1 MESTGDDGQDYAV
14 ELQGFIAEVSV
25 SEPERADVIAEL
37 EALQSIYGDAAIR
50 VWKGNGNGPLR
61 AWSPGGPIRYE
72 VVSSLSPPH
81 EATTVRILVTLPA
94 SYPSTSPPQ
103 LQLLS
108 KYIGAFPVTSSLFGD
123 VLRTYLSSAH
133 GVEFRPGE
141 VAVFDGLESVKERVG
156 AWFGEERDRELAMEL
171 AREHGRER
179 EHPPGSGSSTPKPK
193 EAIVVS
199 VPRELDVQA
208 ELPEGIEL
216 IVAEP
221 LVDRKSVFVGRA
233 CRITHPSQVP
243 PVIAYL
249 MSDRRISRAAHPVIH
264 AWRCQVGNVLHQDN
278 DDDGESAAGGRIA
291 HLLQI
296 LDVNNVLV
304 IVTRYF
310 GGILLGADRFKLI
323 NQAARDALELGGFLD
338 TDDHPTAKSRKGK
351 K

>member
-1 MESTGDDGQDYAV
+1 M
-14 ELQGFIAEVSV
+14 
-25 SEPERADVIAEL
+25 
-37 EALQSIYGDAAIR
+37 QSIYGDDAIR
-50 VWKGNGNGPLR
+50 VWKGNGSGTVH
-61 AWSPGGPIRYE
+61 AWSPGQPIRYE
-72 VVSSLSPPH
+72 VVTLLSPPH
-81 EATTVRILVTLPA
+81 DDTTLRLLVTLPPA
-94 SYPSTSPPQ
+94 YPLSTPPQ

-108 KYIGAFPVTSSLFGD
+108 KYIGPFPVTSSLFGA

-141 VAVFDGLESVKERVG
+141 VAIFDGVESVKERVG
-156 AWFGEERDRELAMEL
+156 VWVGEEKDRDLAAEL
-171 AREHGRER
+171 AREHDRER
-179 EHPPGSGSSTPKPK
+179 EHPAGGSSAAGGK
-193 EAIVVS
+193 EAVVS
-199 VPRELDVQA
+199 VTRVLEVLP

-216 IVAEP
+216 VVAEP
-221 LVDRKSVFVGRA
+221 IVDRKSLFVGRA

-243 PVIAYL
+243 PIIAYL

-264 AWRCQVGNVLHQDN
+264 AWRCQIGNTVHQDN

-310 GGILLGADRFKLI
+310 GGTLLGADRFKHI

-338 TDDHPTAKSRKGK
+338 TEDHTTTKSRKGK